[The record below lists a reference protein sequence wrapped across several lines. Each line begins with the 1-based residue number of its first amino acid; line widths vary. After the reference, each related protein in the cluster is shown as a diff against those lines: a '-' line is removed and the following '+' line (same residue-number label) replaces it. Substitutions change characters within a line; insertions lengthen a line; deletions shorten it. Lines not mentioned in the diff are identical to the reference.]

1 MLNMLSERLGE
12 YMSEVRYMISE
23 ASKLIEIEQHT
34 LRYWEE
40 ELELNIPRNEM
51 GHRYYRREDIELIK
65 AIKILKDKGYQ
76 LRAIKILIPEIQMKN
91 HSAPEDMNQLQKDW
105 EENFIEEVSNNNM
118 SSSASLNPM
127 PINKEMDK
135 VYGNNKIDKLDHF
148 KMILKSMIR
157 EVLEDNNEVLAKTVN
172 EEVAESVIKEMDY
185 LLRIREEREEERFK
199 KIDRTIREVQNARE
213 EVATTRKY
221 FRRKSKSKFF
231 QK

>member
-1 MLNMLSERLGE
+1 MH
-12 YMSEVRYMISE
+12 EVRYMISE
-23 ASKLIEIEQHT
+23 ASKLIDVEQHT

-76 LRAIKILIPEIQMKN
+76 LRAIKMLIPEIQRKN
-91 HSAPEDMNQLQKDW
+91 RLAPEDINQLQKDW
-105 EENFIEEVSNNNM
+105 EENYIEEVSNNNLT
-118 SSSASLNPM
+118 SSIGLNPV
-127 PINKEMDK
+127 PINKEVDK
-135 VYGNNKIDKLDHF
+135 AHEDDKADKLDHF

-185 LLRIREEREEERFK
+185 L
-199 KIDRTIREVQNARE
+199 
-213 EVATTRKY
+213 
-221 FRRKSKSKFF
+221 
-231 QK
+231 